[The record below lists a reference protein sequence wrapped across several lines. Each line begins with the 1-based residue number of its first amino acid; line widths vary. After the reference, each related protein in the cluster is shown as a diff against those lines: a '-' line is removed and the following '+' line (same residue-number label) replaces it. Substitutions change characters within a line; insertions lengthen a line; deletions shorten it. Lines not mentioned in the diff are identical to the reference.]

1 MINNFENL
9 FEHVR
14 LFEHKTRNVRVGLY
28 PGAFKPPHIGH
39 YTAALENLKK
49 NDIVYVIISGQSRGK
64 GEDKITA
71 DESEKIW
78 NLYRTYNGDS
88 NLRII
93 RADNHN
99 DSGSGAVSTV
109 ITATYDAVH
118 LLNNKGE
125 YTPTS
130 KFTEPH
136 PAAQQIYTDLK
147 SFDICT
153 VRVHAGREDF
163 KGRYSGFPFDGDDK
177 DKRYIGKGVD
187 KVIKGTNKRLA
198 SASSIRPYIASYRGT
213 DIKTSNDVREKILAG
228 ALKYDDFSSIRK
240 NLPGD
245 DDLKDAV
252 IDVLLS

>member
-1 MINNFENL
+1 MIDRFNHL
-9 FEHVR
+9 FDHVCMV
-14 LFEHKTRNVRVGLY
+14 EHKTSNVRVGLY

-39 YTAALENLKK
+39 YTAVENLKK

-64 GEDKITA
+64 GENKITA

-93 RADNHN
+93 RADNHI

-125 YTPTS
+125 YIPIS

-136 PAAQQIYTDLK
+136 PVAKQIYTDLK

-153 VRVHAGREDF
+153 VKVHAGKEDF
-163 KGRYSGFPFDGDDK
+163 KGRYSGFPFDGSDASN
-177 DKRYIGKGVD
+177 RYIGRGVD
-187 KVIKGTNKRLA
+187 KVMKGHNKRLA
-198 SASSIRPYIASYRGT
+198 SASGIRPYIASYRGT
-213 DIKTSNDVREKILAG
+213 DVKTSNDIREKILAG
-228 ALKYDDFSSIRK
+228 ALKYDDFASIRK

-252 IDVLLS
+252 IDILI